1 MSENE
6 KVAEAVAVTQEASP
20 AESINEASL
29 VTEVDNSKKE
39 KKTKKNKK
47 AEKQE
52 KADPTANLTAKQKLH
67 LNVYDFVSIIM
78 SAFVVIAFV
87 FIFAFRLVGVK
98 GESMESTLHGN
109 DWLITMQKQEY
120 VRGDI
125 VVITEP
131 NYFNEP
137 LIKRV
142 IATGGQTIDID
153 FSTSTV
159 YVDGEAL
166 VEPYINE
173 SFMLEKADF
182 IEFPYTVPEG
192 KLFCM
197 GDNRNYSTDSR
208 STLIGAVDERYIL
221 GKAVIRV
228 LPFGDA
234 DIYDYEQKQ

>member
-6 KVAEAVAVTQEASP
+6 LKLEVVEEAAENEEKAEATSAV
-20 AESINEASL
+20 NEADL
-29 VTEVDNSKKE
+29 VEDVDKSKKK
-39 KKTKKNKK
+39 KKTKK
-47 AEKQE
+47 EKEATEEE
-52 KADPTANLTAKQKLH
+52 KMLTPKQKLH

-78 SAFVVIAFV
+78 SAFIVIAIIFV
-87 FIFAFRLVGVK
+87 FAFRLVGVK
-98 GESMESTLHGN
+98 GESMESTLHEN

-153 FSTSTV
+153 YGSATV
-159 YVDGEAL
+159 FVNGEPIN
-166 VEPYINE
+166 EPYINE
-173 SFMLEKADF
+173 SFMVEKLDF
-182 IEFPYTVPEG
+182 MEFPYTVPEG

-221 GKAVIRV
+221 GKAVVRI
-228 LPFGDA
+228 LPFGSF
-234 DIYDYEQKQ
+234 DIYDYEQE